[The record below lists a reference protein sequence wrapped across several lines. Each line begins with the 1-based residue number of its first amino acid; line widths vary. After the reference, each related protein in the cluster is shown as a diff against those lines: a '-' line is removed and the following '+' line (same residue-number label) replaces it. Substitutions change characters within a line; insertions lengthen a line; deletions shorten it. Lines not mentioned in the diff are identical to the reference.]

1 MGPEAYFLGLCDRLV
16 QINEEQMNAPGVARG
31 LVLEQAVD
39 MARVICEGGPIA
51 LRAAMQAV
59 NGWKEGEKSENAAYD
74 TVIPTEDRKE
84 ALKAF
89 GEKRKPMF
97 KGR

>member
-16 QINEEQMNAPGVARG
+16 QITEEQQGPGVARG

-39 MARVICEGGPIA
+39 MARVVCEGGPIA
-51 LRAAMQAV
+51 IRAAMQAV
-59 NGWKEGEKSENAAYD
+59 DGWKEGEKSENAAYD

-89 GEKRKPMF
+89 GEKRVPVFRGK
-97 KGR
+97 